1 MLVRASPNKE
11 EFYHSHNTNISE
23 AEGDFNTTAFKLT
36 KTYLIS
42 ECGKTGY
49 RSTVPIL
56 GYGQRVPL
64 HCAMKPFFLVQTC
77 F

>member
-42 ECGKTGY
+42 ECGKTEVA
-49 RSTVPIL
+49 TEAL
-56 GYGQRVPL
+56 
-64 HCAMKPFFLVQTC
+64 FL

>member
-1 MLVRASPNKE
+1 MELSYKMLVRASPNKE

-42 ECGKTGY
+42 ECGKTEVA
-49 RSTVPIL
+49 TEAL
-56 GYGQRVPL
+56 
-64 HCAMKPFFLVQTC
+64 FL